1 MRKKEVYNI
10 VNTIFLISAFISLSS
25 IFVSEFDDFQ
35 SFLSSINILFV
46 IVFIL
51 FFVFIHLVKLIRF
64 YLILIDANMK
74 IGRFIKTYIKT
85 TFVNILLPFK
95 SGELFRVFC
104 YTNETADLKVGILS
118 ILVERF
124 FDTLGLIVLLIPIEF
139 YRIHKLSLSTIIL
152 FGFTVSLLYVYLTF
166 QGFYDY
172 INRFLIFNVSGSKS
186 ISGLKILER
195 LYEWYQYIR
204 KLIQRRAIFIFGLSL
219 LVWVMELVM
228 FYLLSVLLN
237 RSFTLEAFS
246 GYLNAAL
253 TGGSSPL
260 LTMYQVGASVLFA
273 IIVTLVYL
281 PIRNRRIENA

>member
-10 VNTIFLISAFISLSS
+10 VNTIFLIGAFISLSS
-25 IFVSEFDDFQ
+25 IFISELDDFRN
-35 SFLSSINILFV
+35 FLNSNNIVFV
-46 IVFIL
+46 IVFIM
-51 FFVFIHLVKLIRF
+51 FFLLIHMVKLIRF
-64 YLILIDANMK
+64 YLILVDANMR

-85 TFVNILLPFK
+85 TYVNILLPFK
-95 SGELFRVFC
+95 SGELFRIFC
-104 YTNETADLKVGILS
+104 YTNETADYKVGILS

-139 YRIHKLSLSTIIL
+139 YTIHKLSISTLIL

-172 INRFLIFNVSGSKS
+172 INRFLIFNVSGRKS
-186 ISGLKILER
+186 INGLKILER

-204 KLIQRRAIFIFGLSL
+204 KLISRRAIFIFGLSL
-219 LVWVMELVM
+219 AVWVMELVM

-237 RSFTLEAFS
+237 RSFTLEVFS

-253 TGGSSPL
+253 TGGSAPL

-281 PIRNRRIENA
+281 PVRKRRIENA